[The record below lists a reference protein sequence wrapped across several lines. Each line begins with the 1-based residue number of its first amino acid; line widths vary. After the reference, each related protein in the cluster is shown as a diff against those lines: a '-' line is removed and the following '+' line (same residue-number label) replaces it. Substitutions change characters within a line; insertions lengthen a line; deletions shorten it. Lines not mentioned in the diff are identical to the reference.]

1 MYALAIHGGA
11 GALPRS
17 ALTPEREQDLR
28 GGLEAALTAGARVLA
43 VDGSAL
49 DAVEAAVVVLEDH
62 PLFNAGC
69 GAVLTIDGT
78 AELDAAIMDGT
89 QLRAGAVTQVRRAK
103 NPIRLARRV
112 LERLPPVFLAGD
124 GADAYAAEAGVA
136 LVDNAYFIT
145 DERREQLAAL
155 RRAQSPAG
163 PNRGGQP
170 PAASDLLHPPDMP
183 GTVGAVARD
192 RHGRL
197 AAATSTGGIVG
208 KRRGRVGDSPVIGAG
223 TYADDAACAV
233 STTGDGE
240 WLLRL
245 VQAYDIAARLR
256 YGGQSLARAVD
267 EAIGERAVRL
277 GARGGLIAIGHRGQI
292 VMRHNTA
299 AMLRGCMHEGGQAQI
314 DIY

>member
-11 GALPRS
+11 GALSSSTLTS
-17 ALTPEREQDLR
+17 ARELDLR
-28 GGLEAALTAGARVLA
+28 GGLAAALAAGAQVLA
-43 VDGSAL
+43 ADGSAL

-69 GAVLTIDGT
+69 GAVLTIDG
-78 AELDAAIMDGT
+78 AVELDAAIMDGT
-89 QLRAGAVTQVRRAK
+89 QLRAGAVTQVRCAR
-103 NPIRLARRV
+103 NPVRLARRV

-124 GADAYAAEAGVA
+124 GADAFAAESGVA

-155 RRAQSPAG
+155 LRASSPAD
-163 PNRGGQP
+163 PERGGQR
-170 PAASDLLHPPDMP
+170 PAAPPEMP

-192 RHGRL
+192 RGGRL

-256 YGGQSLARAVD
+256 YGGQTLARAVD
-267 EAIGERAVRL
+267 EAIGERAARL
-277 GARGGLIAIGHRGQI
+277 SARGGLIAIDPDGQI

-299 AMLRGCMHEGGQAQI
+299 AMLRGCLREGEQAHI
-314 DIY
+314 AIY